1 MIVANHTSHA
11 VCTLTTVVCNMILQN
26 RIFFSDNRNI
36 ITIKTA
42 ERTSEKS
49 TSEGGT
55 IYLDSISVLVPLDVV
70 IFHTTEIIFV
80 WHKQNIDLLGLTFIS
95 IAPFCLK

>member
-42 ERTSEKS
+42 ERTSEKFFTHEWFREDI
-49 TSEGGT
+49 TSPKGWT
-55 IYLDSISVLVPLDVV
+55 MK
-70 IFHTTEIIFV
+70 TEKMSCMII
-80 WHKQNIDLLGLTFIS
+80 
-95 IAPFCLK
+95 P